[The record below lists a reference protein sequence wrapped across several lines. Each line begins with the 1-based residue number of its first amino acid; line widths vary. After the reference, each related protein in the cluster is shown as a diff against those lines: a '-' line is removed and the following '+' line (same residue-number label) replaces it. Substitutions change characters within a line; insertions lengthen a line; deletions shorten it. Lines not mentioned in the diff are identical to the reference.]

1 VKNLES
7 PTSVGFFVS
16 VCFCRFGNMKHI
28 LSFIVIA
35 HLLYSCTNE
44 VEDNYSTP
52 IETVSNDLIFKK
64 WTQDTLSILK
74 NDSSLNKIIDVSE
87 DTLSL
92 KIITH
97 YKAWITKSN
106 TNSLSEKI
114 KNIYAFLSEYDEIPD
129 KDFQLNFSSYY
140 FYYPSTN
147 HLKYDYVFELKNIEI
162 LTDKNKT
169 KYDYIRGNLSR
180 KEVINLDNNNVE
192 SYNFI
197 WNNDSL
203 VKVKL

>member
-1 VKNLES
+1 ML
-7 PTSVGFFVS
+7 
-16 VCFCRFGNMKHI
+16 I
-28 LSFIVIA
+28 FIVIV

-44 VEDNYSTP
+44 IKENHSAST
-52 IETVSNDLIFKK
+52 ETISNDLIFKK
-64 WTQDTLSILK
+64 WIQDTLNILK
-74 NDSSLNKIIDVSE
+74 NDSSSNKIIE
-87 DTLSL
+87 IANDTLSL

-97 YKAWITKSN
+97 YEARIIKSN
-106 TNSLSEKI
+106 TDSLSEEI
-114 KNIYAFLSEYDEIPD
+114 KNIFTFLSEYDEIPENN
-129 KDFQLNFSSYY
+129 FQLNFSSYY

-147 HLKYDYVFELKNIEI
+147 HLKYDYVFELKDIEI

-180 KEVINLDNNNVE
+180 KEVTNLNNNNVE

-203 VKVKL
+203 AKVKL